1 MKHEYIRKLQLRLLL
16 AWGCVVLLHFLLG
29 SCTIEEVEE
38 DTPKVS
44 TETDATF
51 FLNPPVMQN
60 LVFTENE
67 PTKAEEESLVADE
80 APRTAGDSIG
90 TKAPG
95 ALTDEEEK
103 RLRTLWVGQFASDGA
118 LLFSHYYGEETDKD
132 VANELALRL
141 KVTTSPCTIYFVANT
156 DKIRNFAGDKAAF
169 EALTLEHSTTDDGFP
184 IPRRCVMLG
193 SWTGPVGRGG
203 VTGEVTMKRV
213 FAKITLTYSFEGTG
227 FSFNLERIKLRNVP
241 KTYQLFEPEGQLS
254 DVPASYREYWDNG
267 SNINGTIYWYLP
279 ENKAGSAS
287 GENAVQSVRDKI
299 GTGVN
304 RAICIDILG
313 TAKQGNVTYKDVCFR
328 LYPGGISPNEN
339 NMNNYTVARNSH
351 YTIKLRL
358 VGIDLSDKRVTV
370 GDIPAITNPDYM
382 TPEKGSTKSVQ
393 ITARPGQSWTMQLP
407 AWLSATI
414 SGKLFPAGG
423 NMTYEGPALVE
434 FKAATANPDAKERA
448 HAFTLQIPD
457 AKTFSIGQNPSSMNV
472 RLSTDVTQNLAPTA
486 TTGTCFVTATA
497 GLPFTG
503 MIRHDGATWVTLT
516 GNYKNQVATGTEQT
530 FGYSIT
536 PNPSGTDWRGTA
548 IQVQAGNIMK
558 EIAFVQ
564 LNSALHIRDENV
576 IGAAGVPAINSDFQ
590 TTAGLNWQLTHNMP
604 WITLHTPTNGVVS
617 SNDVQYIGY
626 YVAPNPSRS
635 QREGHFTIKVGN
647 GIDKGD
653 VNLQKNIKITQQGAF
668 LNTRVDQPTIGA
680 EKDSKGNFFFHC
692 LAGFD
697 YTVILPDWLVADGQT
712 TTGRT
717 DGNLQQFNF
726 KTNST
731 NPNSAAR
738 TGRITVK
745 AGDMEAYVDIT
756 QAGSTFGVCQSIFNR
771 GGISD
776 IYGWAYYLFD
786 GMANLNLKFSAT
798 MYIPEEQHIISSLY
812 PLAVKGTSGLTWGI
826 RKESG
831 DAAFSASIGGTN
843 QTEIEATDDYQRF
856 DLNVSGTNLSTQ
868 PRSAVFT
875 VYQNGGDGSRNR
887 TITITQGTNPNLIMI
902 DQATADAYK
911 QKTAGDTKYQPFN
924 YDNRIPSNTAG
935 TDRNGNSATYTV
947 NNSFYIIEVES
958 TQSST
963 RYNYTVN
970 SAIKYC
976 DNLVSS
982 GKSDWR
988 VPTHIELFAIWT
1000 KCKDN
1005 NDNASFSTLFGASLK
1020 AGIYF
1025 TSSVYA
1031 TVGTVG
1037 KAHSKINMKTGAFNK
1052 DTGLTCYVRCVR
1064 EVR

>member
-1 MKHEYIRKLQLRLLL
+1 MKHEHIRKLQLRLLL

-141 KVTTSPCTIYFVANT
+141 KITTSPCTIYFVANT

-227 FSFNLERIKLRNVP
+227 FSFDLERIKLRNVP
-241 KTYQLFEPEGQLS
+241 KTYQLFEPEGQLP

-328 LYPGGISPNEN
+328 LYPGGISPNDN

-434 FKAATANPDAKERA
+434 FKAATANPDAKNRT

-472 RLSTDVTQNLAPTA
+472 RLSTDVTQNLSPIA

-503 MIRHDGATWVTLT
+503 TIRHDGATWVTLT

-564 LNSALHIRDENV
+564 LNSALHIRGENV

-604 WITLHTPTNGVVS
+604 WITLHTPTSGVVS

-653 VNLQKNIKITQQGAF
+653 VNLQKNIKITQQGADMNVYTNAPSPLPAAAADNIGYGF
-668 LNTRVDQPTIGA
+668 VFWDVPAGLN
-680 EKDSKGNFFFHC
+680 
-692 LAGFD
+692 
-697 YTVILPDWLVADGQT
+697 YTVSSEVDWITVGGA
-712 TTGRT
+712 TTGISHS
-717 DGNLQQFNF
+717 GEHHLNIQVNA
-726 KTNST
+726 T
-731 NPNSAAR
+731 NPNLTPR
-738 TGRITVK
+738 TGRIKTQV
-745 AGDMEAYVDIT
+745 GDMVKFVDIT
-756 QAGSTFGVCQSIFNR
+756 QAGSMFEVFTFGGQIEHSFV
-771 GGISD
+771 
-776 IYGWAYYLFD
+776 
-786 GMANLNLKFSAT
+786 
-798 MYIPEEQHIISSLY
+798 IPEMGGVGESLR
-812 PLAVKGTSGLTWGI
+812 VVGTKGLVWTVQKTRNRDDPNNEI
-826 RKESG
+826 Q
-831 DAAFSASIGGTN
+831 AYIGTPGV
-843 QTEIEATDDYQRF
+843 QEIEATGEDQFVTFSAKAYYPDLGTGIRSGSF
-856 DLNVSGTNLSTQ
+856 DVSIKGGTFSKTVSSMQLS
-868 PRSAVFT
+868 VK
-875 VYQNGGDGSRNR
+875 N
-887 TITITQGTNPNLIMI
+887 TILI
-902 DQATADAYK
+902 DQGIVDKFKVAA
-911 QKTAGDTKYQPFN
+911 AGDVKYKPFHF
-924 YDNRIPSNTAG
+924 DGGVTGAVVGS
-935 TDRNGNSATYTV
+935 DLNGNSVTYKV
-947 NNSFYIIEVES
+947 NEPYVIQIES
-958 TQSST
+958 NQSGTYVS
-963 RYNYTVN
+963 YT
-970 SAIKYC
+970 SAMNHCKNIPLIYANEPK
-976 DNLVSS
+976 
-982 GKSDWR
+982 WR
-988 VPTHIELFAIWT
+988 IPTLIELFAIWT
-1000 KCKDN
+1000 TCKGSGVD
-1005 NDNASFSTLFGASLK
+1005 ASSSALFGAKLK
-1020 AGIYF
+1020 AGAYN
-1025 TSSVYA
+1025 TSSIYSNAGVK
-1031 TVGTVG
+1031 G
-1037 KAHSKINMKTGAFNK
+1037 SLRSRLNMKSGVLSHPG
-1052 DTGLTCYVRCVR
+1052 DGSYYIRCVR
-1064 EVR
+1064 EINIK